1 MRKKAIFA
9 VGFCGIF
16 LSVFLMFTTTI
27 LAQNRASVIV
37 LLVPQLTREDIHMI
51 YQSNAF
57 PLLKQ
62 AAIGE
67 LNMRT
72 AVSLKD
78 IHNITTISAG
88 VRAVGTEWGRYA
100 YRSSEKRAEAVQ
112 LYYIHTGE
120 MPSGL
125 RNGTI
130 LLPYIPVLM
139 ESNEQRNT
147 GAIPGLLGEILE
159 QHGVERAVIGNSDV
173 EGKPSRLGGMLTMN
187 RKGITPQGWIG
198 EETLIHTSLF
208 PGGKKTDYP
217 FLAYHIRNW
226 KSQGKG
232 LVVAELGDLE
242 RLARH
247 KNSLDTR
254 RYMELRQR
262 VVEEIV
268 TFAGE
273 LALKRENNQRIL
285 LLSASLPDSDIADKK
300 RMAPVVLWENG
311 EDGGVLTS
319 GTTRQPGLAANI
331 DIAPSI
337 FVWLGVSLPPA
348 MKGQALTVD
357 HTFSHEWF
365 WKTAEVID
373 YIYATRPAVLYP
385 YIGVTIAVIILS
397 VLILFFGERNEQV
410 RRRWIRWLPY
420 VLLFILLIPFF
431 LLLLPLLPGSP
442 SPFVIALLL
451 SAVGIGISIMLRRL
465 PFAACF
471 FWIGLVSWLPPLLD
485 GFTGGELIRRSY
497 LGYDPV
503 IGARY
508 YGIGNEYM
516 GVLLG
521 GSVLSVAMAGELWKK
536 NACRY
541 ILALLIGICIAMV
554 LYMAWP
560 QGGSKAGGI
569 LVFLAVLLY
578 GIPAFSGMV
587 WRKRYIIVLLGVGI
601 AAAGLLFMVNYQMA
615 GEQQSHIGRAFAELM
630 KGNWPEI
637 GRIIERKL
645 IMNWRLILAS
655 IWSKLFIVSFLVC
668 LLFIYYKNE
677 QVRNITE
684 HYPYFTAGIKTISF
698 GALIA
703 LLLNDSGI
711 IAASLAILYAL
722 VPLLYRMIDD
732 NT

>member
-1 MRKKAIFA
+1 MKKKAIFA
-9 VGFCGIF
+9 VGFCGVF
-16 LSVFLMFTTTI
+16 LSAFLLFTTAI
-27 LAQNRASVIV
+27 LAQNHPSVIV

-51 YQSNAF
+51 YKSTAV

-62 AAIGE
+62 ASIGE
-67 LNMRT
+67 LNIRT
-72 AVSLKD
+72 AISLKD

-88 VRAVGTEWGRYA
+88 ARAAGNEWSRYA
-100 YRSSEKRAEAVQ
+100 YRSGEKRAELVP
-112 LYYIHTGE
+112 LYYLHTGE
-120 MPSGL
+120 VLHSL

-139 ESNEQRNT
+139 ESNERRNT
-147 GAIPGLLGEILE
+147 GAIPGLLGETLE
-159 QHGVERAVIGNSDV
+159 QHGVGRAIIGNSDT
-173 EGKPSRLGGMLTMN
+173 GSKPSRLGGLLTMN

-208 PGGKKTDYP
+208 PGGRKTDYS
-217 FLAYHIRNW
+217 FLTYHIQNW
-226 KSQGKG
+226 KAEGNG
-232 LVVAELGDLE
+232 LIVAELGDLE

-247 KNSLDTR
+247 KNSLGTK
-254 RYMELRQR
+254 RYMELRKQ
-262 VVEEIV
+262 VVKEIV

-300 RMAPVVLWENG
+300 RMAPVMLWENG
-311 EDGGVLTS
+311 ENGGVLTS

-337 FVWLGVSLPPA
+337 LAWLKVPLPSA
-348 MKGQALTVD
+348 MKGQPLTVD

-365 WKTAEVID
+365 WETAGAID

-385 YIGVTIAVIILS
+385 YVGVTIAVIVLS
-397 VLILFFGERNEQV
+397 VLILFFGERNEQI
-410 RRRWIRWLPY
+410 RRMLSYI
-420 VLLFILLIPFF
+420 LLFVLLIPFF

-442 SPFVIALLL
+442 SPVIIALLL
-451 SAVGIGISIMLRRL
+451 STIGMGISLMLYRL
-465 PFAACF
+465 PFAVCF
-471 FWIGLVSWLPPLLD
+471 LGIGLVSWLPPLLD
-485 GFTGGELIRRSY
+485 GFIGGELIRRSY

-521 GSVLSVAMAGELWKK
+521 GSMLSVAMSGELCKK
-536 NACRY
+536 NAARY
-541 ILALLIGICIAMV
+541 VPLLLIGICLVIV

-560 QGGSKAGGI
+560 RGGSKAGGI

-578 GIPAFSGMV
+578 GIPVFSGSV
-587 WRKRYIIVLLGVGI
+587 WRKRYIVALLVTLV
-601 AAAGLLFMVNYQMA
+601 AVAGLFFVVNYQMA
-615 GEQQSHIGRAFAELM
+615 GEQQSHIGRAFIEVM
-630 KGNWPEI
+630 TGNWPEI
-637 GRIIERKL
+637 GRIMERKL
-645 IMNWRLILAS
+645 TMNWRLILAS
-655 IWSKLFIVSFLVC
+655 IWSKLFIVSLLVC

-677 QVRNITE
+677 QVRNVTRQ
-684 HYPYFTAGIKTISF
+684 YPYFTAGIKTISF

-711 IAASLAILYAL
+711 IAASLAMLYAL
-722 VPLLYRMIDD
+722 IPLLYRMMG
-732 NT
+732 TKK